1 MSVIPHSLKYA
12 AHHDFLPNSTVWKDM
27 KRNDSTMQRP
37 EKYSLSQMISV
48 NINRINHVDSI
59 YP

>member
-12 AHHDFLPNSTVWKDM
+12 THSDFLTKSTVWKDR
-27 KRNDSTMQRP
+27 KNNDSTMERH

-48 NINRINHVDSI
+48 NINRINHIDSI